1 MREEEGEDGCGAV
14 VRECTA
20 RAPGKLMLCGEWCV
34 MEVSLA
40 ESSCIVLP
48 VTRWLCCTARLTTPR
63 HNSSAGAAVPVHL
76 EMPDLWPARIELV
89 WDPAALT
96 LAPAGPAPPPPPC
109 AGLAAGALQTALCF
123 CARRGCAPA
132 PGTALTVHVS
142 SEISTCPSSGSSSS
156 SSSINPTAAAV
167 CKPGLGSSSA
177 AAVAVVHAVLGA
189 VGAPAA
195 ARTPAVLFRLAAVAL
210 YAHPAHAGGSCFD
223 VAAAAWQRPLYYRRF
238 DPAWLRAQLDNAHA
252 HAPPGAC
259 DGGPAFADTVAAL
272 ADGALC
278 AWPRLEVRAL
288 PWGPGLR
295 LAVCFSG
302 RGAST
307 PALLAQMA
315 AARAA
320 SAAVDARAHAVL
332 AAIAADVVAPAAA
345 LLAAQ
350 PLAAEAQDRLHALLV
365 RNRALLRELQAA
377 TGVEIETEAL
387 AAIADLGTAAPVAGT
402 AHARAAA
409 KLSGAGGGDCAVAV
423 VTAADARE
431 LDVAA
436 RAVTDAWAAAGY
448 TPIPDIA
455 VVQP

>member
-1 MREEEGEDGCGAV
+1 MPEEGEDECGTD
-14 VRECTA
+14 VREYTA

-34 MEVSLA
+34 MEVSLP

-48 VTRWLCCTARLTTPR
+48 ITRYLCCTARLASGCTRDP
-63 HNSSAGAAVPVHL
+63 AAVAVHL

-89 WDPAALT
+89 WDAAALVLRPADAT
-96 LAPAGPAPPPPPC
+96 LPPC
-109 AGLAAGALQTALCF
+109 AGLAASALRTALCF
-123 CARRGCAPA
+123 CARRGCAPT
-132 PGTALTVHVS
+132 PGTVLTVHVS
-142 SEISTCPSSGSSSS
+142 SEISTCSSSS
-156 SSSINPTAAAV
+156 SSETAGV

-189 VGAPAA
+189 AGVPPAA
-195 ARTPAVLFRLAAVAL
+195 RAPDVLFRLAAVAL

-238 DPAWLRAQLDNAHA
+238 DPAWLRAQLDSSS
-252 HAPPGAC
+252 
-259 DGGPAFADTVAAL
+259 DGDGTVFADTVAAL
-272 ADGALC
+272 ADGA
-278 AWPRLEVRAL
+278 WPRLAVRAL

-302 RGAST
+302 RSAST

-332 AAIAADVVAPAAA
+332 AAIAADVVAPVAA

-350 PLAAEAQDRLHALLV
+350 PLAPAAQRRLHALLV

-377 TGVEIETEAL
+377 TGVELETAAL
-387 AAIADLGTAAPVAGT
+387 AAVADLGTAAPVAGT
-402 AHARAAA
+402 AHALAAA

-423 VTAADARE
+423 VTAADPRE
-431 LDVAA
+431 LDAAA
-436 RAVTDAWAAAGY
+436 RAVAAAWTAAGY